1 MGADAYWYY
10 VAYDDDR
17 NDALQKLRQREF
29 EAGRYYPVTTLFGDD
44 FREDY
49 AAAAPAPGRQHDA
62 IEEIFEDAQ
71 EMGTCS
77 ILDLFEA
84 GAGDGPGIA
93 HVMEPDELLECFGTD
108 QPTRDDIDRGIGTY
122 WGKVGGVRGRGV
134 CAPVYDGGRPVE
146 LFFMGYTW
154 D

>member
-17 NDALQKLRQREF
+17 DRALQKLRQREF

-44 FREDY
+44 FRQDY
-49 AAAAPAPGRQHDA
+49 ATAAPSPGRQHDT
-62 IEEIFEDAQ
+62 IEEIFEDAMD
-71 EMGTCS
+71 MGTCS
-77 ILDLFEA
+77 ILDLFQA
-84 GAGDGPGIA
+84 SAGDEPGVA
-93 HVMEPDELLECFGTD
+93 HIMEADELVECFGTA

-122 WGKVGGVRGRGV
+122 WEKGPGVRGRGV
-134 CAPVYDGGRPVE
+134 CVPVYVDGTPSE